1 MKRIERIA
9 RPGAVALAAAMT
21 LTAAL
26 AVTLTGTARAEY
38 PEKPVQFIVP
48 WPPGDLEDVLTR
60 MIAEEFQNETGV
72 AAAVVNKP
80 GGGGGPFPG
89 AAEVA
94 RAPGDG
100 YTVGSFVI
108 GVPTVGALLGI
119 EGITR
124 DTFEPIGI
132 FLTYPFVLAAG
143 GDAPYSDMA
152 GLAAHAKDN
161 KVALGHFGYGLVPT
175 RVSIIAGM
183 ELGFEFGSEAA
194 FDALDCNTLAS
205 GDADVINTTVQL
217 VLPCLDEIKPLASIT
232 GERIPVLPD
241 TPTMAE
247 QVPGLDISLWNGLFV
262 PKGTP
267 QAVKD
272 KLAAVAERVVTSNK
286 ARKLSEE
293 TGALVYWQD
302 AEQAAARIDA
312 DYAAIEDMFKR
323 MGDL

>member
-1 MKRIERIA
+1 MKRFVN
-9 RPGAVALAAAMT
+9 PGTLALAAAMT

-26 AVTLTGTARAEY
+26 AMTLAGTARAEY

-60 MIAEEFQNETGV
+60 MIAEELQNETGV

-94 RAPGDG
+94 RAPADG

-119 EGITR
+119 EGIAR
-124 DTFEPIGI
+124 DTFEPVGI

-217 VLPCLDEIKPLASIT
+217 VLPCLDAIKPLASIT

-272 KLAAVAERVVTSNK
+272 KLAAVAERVVMGDK
-286 ARKLSEE
+286 AQKLSQE
-293 TGALVYWQD
+293 TGALVYWQN
-302 AEQAAARIDA
+302 AEEAAARIDA
-312 DYAAIEDMFKR
+312 DYATIDEMFKR

>member
-1 MKRIERIA
+1 MKQMMK
-9 RPGAVALAAAMT
+9 PGTVALAAVLTLTAAAAMT
-21 LTAAL
+21 LAGA
-26 AVTLTGTARAEY
+26 ARAEY

-60 MIAEEFQNETGV
+60 MIAEELQNETGV

-94 RAPGDG
+94 RAPADG

-119 EGITR
+119 EGIAR

-143 GDAPYSDMA
+143 ADAPYSDMA

-217 VLPCLDEIKPLASIT
+217 VLPCLDAIKPLASIT

-272 KLAAVAERVVTSNK
+272 ELAAVAERVVTGEK
-286 ARKLSEE
+286 ARKLSAE
-293 TGALVYWQD
+293 TGALVYWQN

-312 DYAAIEDMFKR
+312 DYATIEEMFKR

>member
-1 MKRIERIA
+1 MKRIV

-26 AVTLTGTARAEY
+26 AMTLAGAARAEY

-60 MIAEEFQNETGV
+60 MIAEELQNETGV

-94 RAPGDG
+94 RAPADG

-119 EGITR
+119 EGISR
-124 DTFEPIGI
+124 DTFEPVGI

-217 VLPCLDEIKPLASIT
+217 VLPCLEEITPLASIT

-267 QAVKD
+267 PAVKD
-272 KLAAVAERVVTSNK
+272 KLAAVAERVVMGEK
-286 ARKLSEE
+286 AQKLSQE
-293 TGALVYWQD
+293 TGALVYWQN
-302 AEQAAARIDA
+302 AEQSAARIDA
-312 DYAAIEDMFKR
+312 DYAAIEEMFKR

>member
-1 MKRIERIA
+1 MKQMMK
-9 RPGAVALAAAMT
+9 PGTVALAAVLTLTAAAAMT
-21 LTAAL
+21 LAGA
-26 AVTLTGTARAEY
+26 ARAEY

-60 MIAEEFQNETGV
+60 MIAEELQNETGV

-94 RAPGDG
+94 RAPADG

-119 EGITR
+119 EGIAR

-143 GDAPYSDMA
+143 ADAPYSDMA

-217 VLPCLDEIKPLASIT
+217 VLPCLDAIKPLASIT
-232 GERIPVLPD
+232 GERIPILPD

-272 KLAAVAERVVTSNK
+272 KLAAVAERVVTGEK
-286 ARKLSEE
+286 ARKLSAE
-293 TGALVYWQD
+293 TGALVYWQN

-312 DYAAIEDMFKR
+312 DYATIEEMFKR

>member
-1 MKRIERIA
+1 MKRFVN
-9 RPGAVALAAAMT
+9 PGTLALAAAMT

-26 AVTLTGTARAEY
+26 AMTLAGTARAEY

-60 MIAEEFQNETGV
+60 MIAEELQNETGV
-72 AAAVVNKP
+72 AAAVVNRP

-94 RAPGDG
+94 RAPADG

-119 EGITR
+119 EGIAR

-183 ELGFEFGSEAA
+183 DLGFEFGSEAA

-217 VLPCLDEIKPLASIT
+217 VLPCLEEIRPLASIT

-272 KLAAVAERVVTSNK
+272 KLAAVAERVVMSDK
-286 ARKLSEE
+286 AQKLSQE
-293 TGALVYWQD
+293 TGALVYWQN
-302 AEQAAARIDA
+302 AEQSAARIDA
-312 DYAAIEDMFKR
+312 DYAAIEEMFKR

>member
-1 MKRIERIA
+1 MKRIV
-9 RPGAVALAAAMT
+9 RPGAAALAAAMT

-26 AVTLTGTARAEY
+26 GMTVTDAARAEY

-60 MIAEEFQNETGV
+60 MIAEELQNETGV

-94 RAPGDG
+94 RAPADG

-132 FLTYPFVLAAG
+132 FLTYPFVLAAE

-152 GLAAHAKDN
+152 GLAVHAKDN

-217 VLPCLDEIKPLASIT
+217 VLPCLDEIRPLASIT

-272 KLAAVAERVVTSNK
+272 KLAAVAERVVTSER
-286 ARKLSEE
+286 ARKLSQE
-293 TGALVYWQD
+293 TGALVYWQN

-312 DYAAIEDMFKR
+312 DYATIEEMFKR

>member
-1 MKRIERIA
+1 MKRIV
-9 RPGAVALAAAMT
+9 RPGAAALAAAMA

-26 AVTLTGTARAEY
+26 AMTVAGTARAEY

-60 MIAEEFQNETGV
+60 MIAEELQSETGV

-94 RAPGDG
+94 RAPADG

-119 EGITR
+119 EGIAR

-217 VLPCLDEIKPLASIT
+217 VLPCLDAIKPLASIT

-272 KLAAVAERVVTSNK
+272 KLAAVAERVVMGDK
-286 ARKLSEE
+286 AQKLSQE
-293 TGALVYWQD
+293 TGALVYWQN
-302 AEQAAARIDA
+302 AEEAAARIDA
-312 DYAAIEDMFKR
+312 DYATIEDMFKR

>member
-1 MKRIERIA
+1 MKRIV
-9 RPGAVALAAAMT
+9 RPGAAALAAAMT

-26 AVTLTGTARAEY
+26 GMTVAGTARAEY
-38 PEKPVQFIVP
+38 PEKPVQFVVP

-60 MIAEEFQNETGV
+60 MIAEELQNETGV

-94 RAPGDG
+94 RAPADG

-119 EGITR
+119 EGIAR

-132 FLTYPFVLAAG
+132 FLTYPFVLAAA
-143 GDAPYSDMA
+143 GDAPYSDMT
-152 GLAAHAKDN
+152 GLAVHAKDN

-194 FDALDCNTLAS
+194 FDMLDCNTLAS

-217 VLPCLDEIKPLASIT
+217 VLPCLEEITPLASIT
-232 GERIPVLPD
+232 GDRIPVLPD

-272 KLAAVAERVVTSNK
+272 KIAAVAERVVTSER
-286 ARKLSEE
+286 AHKLSQE
-293 TGALVYWQD
+293 TGALVYWQNAD
-302 AEQAAARIDA
+302 QATARIDA
-312 DYAAIEDMFKR
+312 DYATIEEMFKR

>member
-1 MKRIERIA
+1 MKRIVRS
-9 RPGAVALAAAMT
+9 GTTALAAAMA

-26 AVTLTGTARAEY
+26 AMTVAGTARAEY

-60 MIAEEFQNETGV
+60 MIAEELQNETGV

-80 GGGGGPFPG
+80 GGGEGPFPG

-94 RAPGDG
+94 RAPADG

-119 EGITR
+119 EGIAR

-143 GDAPYSDMA
+143 GNAPYSDMA

-217 VLPCLDEIKPLASIT
+217 VLPCLEDITPLASIT

-272 KLAAVAERVVTSNK
+272 KLAAVAERVVMSEK
-286 ARKLSEE
+286 AQKLSRE
-293 TGALVYWQD
+293 TGALVYWQN

-312 DYAAIEDMFKR
+312 DYATIEEMFKR

>member
-1 MKRIERIA
+1 MKRIV
-9 RPGAVALAAAMT
+9 RPGAMALAAAMT

-26 AVTLTGTARAEY
+26 AMALAGAARAEY

-60 MIAEEFQNETGV
+60 MIAEELQNETGV

-94 RAPGDG
+94 RAPADG

-119 EGITR
+119 EGIAR

-217 VLPCLDEIKPLASIT
+217 VLPCLDAIKPIASIT

-272 KLAAVAERVVTSNK
+272 KLAAVAERVVTGEK
-286 ARKLSEE
+286 AQTLSQE
-293 TGALVYWQD
+293 TGALVYWQN
-302 AEQAAARIDA
+302 AQEAAARIDA
-312 DYAAIEDMFKR
+312 DYATIEEMFKR

>member
-1 MKRIERIA
+1 MKRFVT
-9 RPGAVALAAAMT
+9 PGALALSAAMT

-26 AVTLTGTARAEY
+26 AMTVAGTARAEY

-60 MIAEEFQNETGV
+60 MIAQELQNETGV

-94 RAPGDG
+94 RAPADG

-119 EGITR
+119 EGIAR

-217 VLPCLDEIKPLASIT
+217 VLPCLEDIKPLASIT
-232 GERIPVLPD
+232 GARIPVLPD

-272 KLAAVAERVVTSNK
+272 KLAAVAERVVTSDK
-286 ARKLSEE
+286 AQRISQE
-293 TGALVYWQD
+293 TGALVYWQN

-312 DYAAIEDMFKR
+312 DYATIEDMFKR

>member
-1 MKRIERIA
+1 MKNVMK
-9 RPGAVALAAAMT
+9 PGVLLLAAAMT
-21 LTAAL
+21 LTAVL
-26 AVTLTGTARAEY
+26 AMTLAGAARAEY

-60 MIAEEFQNETGV
+60 MIAEELQNETGG

-94 RAPGDG
+94 RAPADG

-119 EGITR
+119 EGIAR
-124 DTFEPIGI
+124 DTFEPVGI

-175 RVSIIAGM
+175 RASIIAAM

-217 VLPCLDEIKPLASIT
+217 VFPCLSEIKPLASIT

-272 KLAAVAERVVTSNK
+272 KLAAVAERVVTGDK
-286 ARKLSEE
+286 AQKLSAE
-293 TGALVYWQD
+293 TGALVYWQN
-302 AEQAAARIDA
+302 AEQAAARIDT
-312 DYAAIEDMFKR
+312 DYATIEDMFKR

>member
-1 MKRIERIA
+1 MKRIV
-9 RPGAVALAAAMT
+9 RPGAVALAAAMA
-21 LTAAL
+21 LTAVL
-26 AVTLTGTARAEY
+26 AMTVAGTARAEY

-60 MIAEEFQNETGV
+60 MIAEELQNETGV

-94 RAPGDG
+94 RAPADG

-119 EGITR
+119 EGIAR

-143 GDAPYSDMA
+143 EDAPYSDMA
-152 GLAAHAKDN
+152 ALAAHAKDN

-217 VLPCLDEIKPLASIT
+217 VLPCLDAIKPLATIT

-272 KLAAVAERVVTSNK
+272 KLAAVAERVVMSEK
-286 ARKLSEE
+286 ARKLSQE
-293 TGALVYWQD
+293 TGALVYWQN

-312 DYAAIEDMFKR
+312 DYATIEEMFKR

>member
-1 MKRIERIA
+1 MKRFVN
-9 RPGAVALAAAMT
+9 PGTLALAAAMT

-26 AVTLTGTARAEY
+26 AMTLAGTARAEY

-60 MIAEEFQNETGV
+60 MIAEELQNETGV
-72 AAAVVNKP
+72 AAAVVNRP

-94 RAPGDG
+94 KAPADG

-119 EGITR
+119 EGIAR

-183 ELGFEFGSEAA
+183 DLGFEFGSEAA

-217 VLPCLDEIKPLASIT
+217 VLPCLEEIRPLASIT

-272 KLAAVAERVVTSNK
+272 KLAAVAERVVMSEK
-286 ARKLSEE
+286 ARKLSRE
-293 TGALVYWQD
+293 TGALVYWQN
-302 AEQAAARIDA
+302 AEQSAARIDA
-312 DYAAIEDMFKR
+312 DYATIEEMFKR

>member
-1 MKRIERIA
+1 
-9 RPGAVALAAAMT
+9 
-21 LTAAL
+21 
-26 AVTLTGTARAEY
+26 
-38 PEKPVQFIVP
+38 
-48 WPPGDLEDVLTR
+48 
-60 MIAEEFQNETGV
+60 
-72 AAAVVNKP
+72 
-80 GGGGGPFPG
+80 
-89 AAEVA
+89 
-94 RAPGDG
+94 
-100 YTVGSFVI
+100 
-108 GVPTVGALLGI
+108 
-119 EGITR
+119 
-124 DTFEPIGI
+124 
-132 FLTYPFVLAAG
+132 
-143 GDAPYSDMA
+143 MA

-217 VLPCLDEIKPLASIT
+217 VLPCLEEITPLASIT

-272 KLAAVAERVVTSNK
+272 KLAAVAERVVMSEK
-286 ARKLSEE
+286 AQKLSPE
-293 TGALVYWQD
+293 TGALVYWQN
-302 AEQAAARIDA
+302 AEQSAARIDA
-312 DYAAIEDMFKR
+312 DYATIEEMFKR

>member
-1 MKRIERIA
+1 MKRIV

-21 LTAAL
+21 LTTAL
-26 AVTLTGTARAEY
+26 AMTLAGTARAEY

-60 MIAEEFQNETGV
+60 MIAEELQNETGV

-94 RAPGDG
+94 RAPADG

-119 EGITR
+119 EGIAR

-132 FLTYPFVLAAG
+132 FLTYPFVLAAA

-194 FDALDCNTLAS
+194 FDMLDCNTLAS

-217 VLPCLDEIKPLASIT
+217 VLPCLEEIKPLASIT

-272 KLAAVAERVVTSNK
+272 KLAAVAERVVMGEK
-286 ARKLSEE
+286 AQKLSQE
-293 TGALVYWQD
+293 TGALVYWQN
-302 AEQAAARIDA
+302 AEQSAARIDA
-312 DYAAIEDMFKR
+312 DYATIEEMFKR

>member
-1 MKRIERIA
+1 MKRFVN
-9 RPGAVALAAAMT
+9 PGTLALAAAMT
-21 LTAAL
+21 LTATFAMTL
-26 AVTLTGTARAEY
+26 AGTARAEY

-60 MIAEEFQNETGV
+60 MIAEELQSETGV

-94 RAPGDG
+94 RAPADG

-119 EGITR
+119 EGIAR

-132 FLTYPFVLAAG
+132 FLTYPFVLAAA

-194 FDALDCNTLAS
+194 FDMLDCNSLAS

-217 VLPCLDEIKPLASIT
+217 VLPCLEDIKPLASIT
-232 GERIPVLPD
+232 GGRIPVLPD

-272 KLAAVAERVVTSNK
+272 KLAAVAERVVISDK
-286 ARKLSEE
+286 AQKLSQE
-293 TGALVYWQD
+293 TGALVYWQN

-312 DYAAIEDMFKR
+312 DYAAIEEMFKR